1 MSTDG
6 MAVKNAIM
14 LLLDRVAPFE
24 IESPTEDKLLRS
36 LLLRHWAR
44 LDGDDRGFD
53 YWGCAANEYVKDVL
67 EAEELPRY

>member
-1 MSTDG
+1 MSTD
-6 MAVKNAIM
+6 ATTVKNAIM

-24 IESPTEDKLLRS
+24 VESPTEDKLLRS

-53 YWGCAANEYVKDVL
+53 YWGCAASVYVKEVV
-67 EAEELPRY
+67 ETKELPE